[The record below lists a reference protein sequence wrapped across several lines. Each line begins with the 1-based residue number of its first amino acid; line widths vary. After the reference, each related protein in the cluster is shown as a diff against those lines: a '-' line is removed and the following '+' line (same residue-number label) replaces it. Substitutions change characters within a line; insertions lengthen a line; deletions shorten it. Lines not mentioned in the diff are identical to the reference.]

1 VAEHGDL
8 GSAGFA
14 RGADVYERARPGYP
28 IDLVALLA
36 GRAQL
41 VGGVVLDVAAGT
53 GKFTRQLATAGGRC
67 VALEPS
73 AAMRA
78 MFVVATPGVPMV
90 DAGAEAIPATAAAFD
105 LVTVAQAFHWFDAP
119 VALAEIARVL
129 RPGGMLALIWNERE
143 ESDPVMA
150 EFSRIISWD
159 ERRPL
164 RDVAHYSPAIERT
177 GLFHAPEHHRFG
189 HIERVSRQTL
199 VEMAA
204 SRSYVN
210 VMESEERAG
219 VLGRI
224 GELAASLAEPI
235 AIPYV
240 TEVYTARVLARP

>member
-1 VAEHGDL
+1 
-8 GSAGFA
+8 
-14 RGADVYERARPGYP
+14 
-28 IDLVALLA
+28 
-36 GRAQL
+36 
-41 VGGVVLDVAAGT
+41 
-53 GKFTRQLATAGGRC
+53 
-67 VALEPS
+67 
-73 AAMRA
+73 
-78 MFVVATPGVPMV
+78 MV

-219 VLGRI
+219 VLGRSASWPPRSPSPLPSLRYGGLH
-224 GELAASLAEPI
+224 GEGAGQALSRSPGAHRSG
-235 AIPYV
+235 
-240 TEVYTARVLARP
+240 R